1 MKERLVIV
9 LLIVVVVAV
18 LAALSAATYSQ
29 KDKTPDS
36 EAFPNRSTFNS
47 GPTGTQAYYTLLNET
62 GHRVIRWQQDPVGLS
77 AKGKETPAVFVIVG
91 TTRRTLE
98 KKESEAVLRW
108 VASGGRL
115 VIIDREPVDDL
126 IKTSSAWRL
135 AVTGHDDPEIFTIDP
150 FDQAQMT
157 EDTPAVKPVQPSL
170 FTSGVN
176 AVQTSR
182 FAAGISMNRAED
194 DDEEEHISSPIFSAP
209 PKSMITTPVD
219 YSPVVHV
226 ASPGK
231 NQNILV
237 DAPYGDGRIVILTD
251 PYVVSNGGIRIADNA
266 RLAVNLVSAGNGL
279 VAFDEFHQGYG
290 ADNAQFL
297 QFFAGTPVI
306 ALFLQGAV
314 IIGFLFY
321 SQSRRFGRAISQ
333 LEPDRLSKL
342 EYVTAMAELQQRTRA
357 YDLALENIY
366 TDFRRRA
373 ARALGLDTITVK
385 PREMALSIADSIA
398 GDASGIEKTLFSSE
412 EIIRGE
418 PTNKK
423 EVTRL
428 VSELRELESR
438 LALRRSLVGKSLQR

>member
-1 MKERLVIV
+1 MKERLIV
-9 LLIVVVVAV
+9 MLLVVVVISV

-29 KDKTPDS
+29 KDRTPDS

-47 GPTGTQAYYTLLNET
+47 GPTGTQAFYSLLSET
-62 GHRVIRWQQDPVGLS
+62 GHGVIRWQQNPVTLTT
-77 AKGKETPAVFVIVG
+77 AKSKERPSVFVIVG
-91 TTRRTLE
+91 ATRRSVE
-98 KKESEAVLRW
+98 RNEAEAVLRW

-115 VIIDREPVDDL
+115 VIVDREPSDDL
-126 IKTSSAWRL
+126 IKTSSAWRM
-135 AVTGHDDPEIFTIDP
+135 AVTGHDDPEIFTTDP

-182 FAAGISMNRAED
+182 FAASVGLNRSEVGDA
-194 DDEEEHISSPIFSAP
+194 DEHVASPIFSAP
-209 PKSMITTPVD
+209 SNSMITTPAD
-219 YSPVVHV
+219 YSPAVHV
-226 ASPGK
+226 ASPDK

-237 DAPYGDGRIVILTD
+237 DAPYGEGRIVILTD

-266 RLAVNLVSAGNGL
+266 RLAVNLVSSDGL
-279 VAFDEFHQGYG
+279 IAFDEYHQGYG
-290 ADNAQFL
+290 ADSGRFV
-297 QFFAGTPVI
+297 QFFAGTPVL
-306 ALFLQGAV
+306 ALFLQGAFIV
-314 IIGFLFY
+314 GFLFY
-321 SQSRRFGRAISQ
+321 SQSRRFGRAIPEQ
-333 LEPDRLSKL
+333 EPDRLSKL

-373 ARALGLDTITVK
+373 TRALGLDAMTTT
-385 PREMALSIADSIA
+385 PREIAQAIA
-398 GDASGIEKTLFSSE
+398 GSIGGDPSAIERTAFNCE

-418 PTNKK
+418 PTNKS

-428 VSELRELESR
+428 VSELRELESK
-438 LALRRSLVGKSLQR
+438 LALRRSVGKRLQ

>member
-9 LLIVVVVAV
+9 LLIVVVVGV

-47 GPTGTQAYYTLLNET
+47 GPTGTQAYYSLLSET
-62 GHRVIRWQQDPVGLS
+62 GHRVTRWQQNPLALS
-77 AKGKETPAVFVIVG
+77 TTKEKDIPAVFVIVG
-91 TTRRTLE
+91 TTRRDFE
-98 KKESEAVLRW
+98 KNEAEAVLRW
-108 VASGGRL
+108 VAAGGRL
-115 VIIDREPVDDL
+115 VIIDREPMGDL
-126 IKTSSAWRL
+126 IKTSSAWRM
-135 AVTGHDDPEIFTIDP
+135 AVTSHDDPEILTIDP

-182 FAAGISMNRAED
+182 FAASVSMNRTED
-194 DDEEEHISSPIFSAP
+194 GDSEEHMTSSIFSAP
-209 PKSMITTPVD
+209 AKSMITTLAD
-219 YSPVVHV
+219 YSPAVHV
-226 ASPGK
+226 ASPDK

-237 DAPYGDGRIVILTD
+237 DAPYGEGRVVILTD
-251 PYVVSNGGIRIADNA
+251 PYVVSNGGIRITDNA
-266 RLAVNLVSAGNGL
+266 RLAVNLVSTANGL
-279 VAFDEFHQGYG
+279 VAFDEYHQGYG
-290 ADNAQFL
+290 ADSGRFL

-306 ALFLQGAV
+306 ALFLQGALIV
-314 IIGFLFY
+314 GFLFY
-321 SQSRRFGRAISQ
+321 SQSRRFGRAIPQ
-333 LEPDRLSKL
+333 HEPDRLSKL

-373 ARALGLDTITVK
+373 ARALGLDALAAK
-385 PREMALSIADSIA
+385 PREIALAIEGSIG
-398 GDASGIEKTLFSSE
+398 GDAAAIERTLCHCE

-423 EVTRL
+423 EATHL
-428 VSELRELESR
+428 VSELRELESK
-438 LALRRSLVGKSLQR
+438 LALRRSGGKGLLG